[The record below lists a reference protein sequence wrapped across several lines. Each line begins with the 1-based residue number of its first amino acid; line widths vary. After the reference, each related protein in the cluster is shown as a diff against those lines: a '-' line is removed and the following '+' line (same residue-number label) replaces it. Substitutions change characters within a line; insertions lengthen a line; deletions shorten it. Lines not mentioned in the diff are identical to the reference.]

1 MVDLIDILAQW
12 LQTILPG
19 FVRLPNLTFAL
30 PHAAYWG
37 GLILFPLIA
46 MYLVRR
52 EVKHSSDGDI
62 AVLPLAYLM
71 WLVGGLVGL
80 HRFYLRAPRLAFAYI
95 VAFIG
100 ILYGNQRRDAVLEE
114 LSSARYSLREIEFS
128 IERLQD
134 AVNKGAEGAAE
145 KLAEAEQ
152 VLGPAQSAMAEATL
166 HLDQWMT
173 FGGGMGLIILI
184 LLLIDAVLMP
194 RLYRRCLE
202 LEAKEP
208 VRQFIPTELPARAD
222 PRSHIHN
229 PLVDS
234 VERING
240 WVGEFIAYWSV
251 IGVFVYFYE
260 VMARYVFNSP
270 TNWAHEA
277 MFLMFGMQ
285 YMLAG
290 GYAARVGAH
299 VRVDVLYEH
308 LSDRA
313 KAIVDLV
320 TSVFF
325 FIFTVTLL
333 VTGGIF
339 MLDSIEVWEVSFTEW
354 AIQYWPV
361 KSTLVIGALL
371 ITAQGIV
378 KLIRDITY
386 LRQLEA

>member
-1 MVDLIDILAQW
+1 MADLIDILAQW
-12 LQTILPG
+12 LQIALPG

-37 GLILFPLIA
+37 GLIVFPLIA

-52 EVKHSSDGDI
+52 EVKPSSGRDT

-80 HRFYLRAPRLAFAYI
+80 HRFYLRVPRLAFAYI
-95 VAFIG
+95 VAFLG
-100 ILYGNQRRDAVLEE
+100 ILYGNNRRDAMLEVL
-114 LSSARYSLREIEFS
+114 SNARYNLGDIEFS
-128 IERLQD
+128 IERLQS
-134 AVNKGAEGAAE
+134 AVNKGVEGAAE
-145 KLAEAEQ
+145 NLAEAER
-152 VLGPAQSAMAEATL
+152 VLGPAQTAMAEATL
-166 HLDQWMT
+166 QLDQWLA
-173 FGGGMGLIILI
+173 FSGGLGLIILV

-194 RLYRRCLE
+194 RLFRRCLE

-208 VRQFIPTELPARAD
+208 VKQFTPTELPARAD
-222 PRSHIHN
+222 SRTQISN
-229 PLVDS
+229 PLVDI
-234 VERING
+234 VERINS

-290 GYAARVGAH
+290 GYAARMGAH

-308 LSDRA
+308 LRDRT
-313 KAIVDLV
+313 KAVVDLV

-333 VTGGIF
+333 VTGAIF

-361 KSTLVIGALL
+361 KCTLVIGALL